1 MDKSNGSL
9 EISCGTDTEKGTE
22 MSVDS
27 EKEKMD
33 SYFNKIKSKRPEIT
47 ALAWMADS
55 QYNNVIIKIEE
66 VGVKIVL
73 DSTESSIWRL
83 ISEGFSTAEQLINF
97 ADENGVDTEKAS
109 RILYKLEKEGII
121 SLRSNNIWNEEV

>member
-1 MDKSNGSL
+1 
-9 EISCGTDTEKGTE
+9 
-22 MSVDS
+22 MSDDS

-83 ISEGFSTAEQLINF
+83 ISEGFSTAKQLIDF
-97 ADENGVDTEKAS
+97 AHESGVGVEKTS
-109 RILYKLEKEGII
+109 RILYNMEKEGII
-121 SLRSNNIWNEEV
+121 SLRSNSIWNEEV